1 MSSEAV
7 KTKSGGARVL
17 NYVIGLI
24 LMIAGGYVSMKVWP
38 NSPGAEYM
46 HNMGLPLDPGKT
58 VAVIGVFLILFD
70 VMEMFFFKPLNEA
83 IQARNGELESTFTE
97 AEQLRS
103 DMSKMK
109 VDYEK
114 RLTDTEANAREQ
126 IQAQVK
132 EAQEL
137 RKTLM
142 AEAQGKADELVA
154 KAQEEIA
161 GEKAKALAD
170 IRVHVAGLS
179 MMATEK
185 ILGENM
191 DNERNRKLVDE
202 FLDKVEARN

>member
-1 MSSEAV
+1 M
-7 KTKSGGARVL
+7 KTKSVGVRVL
-17 NYVIGLI
+17 FYVVGVI
-24 LMIAGGYVSMKVWP
+24 LMFAGMYVSLNYWP
-38 NSPGAEYM
+38 HSPGEEFM
-46 HNMGLPLDPGKT
+46 HNLGLPLDPGKT
-58 VAVIGVFLILFD
+58 IAVIGVFLILFD
-70 VMEMFFFKPLNEA
+70 VMEMFFFKPLGDA

-114 RLTDTEANAREQ
+114 RLSDTEANAREQ

-132 EAQEL
+132 EAQDL
-137 RKTLM
+137 RKSLM
-142 AEAQGKADELVA
+142 SEAQSKADELVA

-161 GEKAKALAD
+161 GEKAKALTD

-191 DNERNRKLVDE
+191 DNDRNRKLVDE